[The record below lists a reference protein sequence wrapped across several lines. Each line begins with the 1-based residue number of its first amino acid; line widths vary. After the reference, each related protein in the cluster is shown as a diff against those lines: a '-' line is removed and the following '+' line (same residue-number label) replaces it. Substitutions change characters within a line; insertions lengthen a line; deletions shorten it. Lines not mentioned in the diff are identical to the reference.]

1 MLTQCADARFAGRSA
16 PFQRFAV
23 GPDSAARMVAFQ
35 VELDALGQACRA
47 RLGDSDA
54 RYIKAVLWAVRLTES
69 AGRGLLVLGGV
80 VWPIWL
86 LGAALLGLS
95 KILENMELGH
105 NVMHGQFN
113 WMNDPRFDSLTYDWD
128 SASSSEEWRHLHNF
142 VHHQYA
148 NVLELDRD
156 YGYRFL
162 RVSGDVPWEPRH
174 LVQCVTA
181 LLSALLFEW
190 GLAAFG
196 LEMEMLRTD
205 RAGTQ
210 AHIRRLWPGLRAK
223 MLRQLRKDYLWWPLA
238 GAVVGAVV
246 VALPNGASLAAMTDA
261 AFVTSLAVLVG
272 NLLAG
277 VIRNVWAF
285 AIVLCG
291 HLTDDVHS
299 FVEADLAHESK
310 GQWYVRQILG
320 SSNLQGG
327 RVLHLL
333 CGNLSHQIE
342 HHLYPDLPSRRYA
355 EIAPQVRDICARYGV
370 PYNTGPLGRKLGQ
383 LIWRAVRHSVP
394 GGRAT
399 LSRRQQAVHPD
410 EPTLAENPR

>member
-1 MLTQCADARFAGRSA
+1 MQREDSLHPGRA
-16 PFQRFAV
+16 TPFRSFAV
-23 GPDSAARMVAFQ
+23 GPDSEARMAVFQ
-35 VELDALGQACRA
+35 AELDALGQACRA
-47 RLGDSDA
+47 RLGASDA
-54 RYIKAVLWAVRLTES
+54 RYIKTVLWAVRLTES

-80 VWPIWL
+80 VWPVWL
-86 LGAALLGLS
+86 FGAALLGLS

-113 WMNDPRFDSLTYDWD
+113 WMNDPRFDSLSYDWD

-142 VHHQYA
+142 IHHQYA

-162 RVSGDVPWEPRH
+162 RVSGDVAWEPRH
-174 LVQCVTA
+174 LAQCFTA
-181 LLSALLFEW
+181 LVSALLFEW

-196 LEMEMLRTD
+196 MEMEMLRKD
-205 RAGTQ
+205 RARTQ

-223 MLRQLRKDYLWWPLA
+223 MLRQLRKDYLWWPLTGTLA
-238 GAVVGAVV
+238 GAALGVVTGSDLGESA
-246 VALPNGASLAAMTDA
+246 LAAG
-261 AFVTSLAVLVG
+261 LAVLTG

-291 HLTDDVHS
+291 HLTDDVHT
-299 FVEADLAHESK
+299 FVEADLAQESK
-310 GQWYVRQILG
+310 GQWYLRQILG

-327 RVLHLL
+327 QVLHLL

-355 EIAPQVRDICARYGV
+355 EIAPQVRDICARHGV

-394 GGRAT
+394 GGQAT
-399 LSRRQQAVHPD
+399 LSRRQGPD
-410 EPTLAENPR
+410 VSLESTLAENPR